1 MCERGDKRSVLQGH
15 RVKAFAL
22 AAYVNPNNCS
32 NYLIHREALAHR
44 LPHQIH
50 PYRTAFV
57 PLQQQPQ
64 TSSIIRNH
72 IQPHDYKQPSAR
84 WRIAT
89 SYCISL
95 MA

>member
-1 MCERGDKRSVLQGH
+1 MCQRGDKRSVMQGH
-15 RVKAFAL
+15 RVKAFAR
-22 AAYVNPNNCS
+22 AAYVNPNNCRS
-32 NYLIHREALAHR
+32 YLIHREASAYRVPHR
-44 LPHQIH
+44 LHPHRI
-50 PYRTAFV
+50 AFV

-72 IQPHDYKQPSAR
+72 IQPHDYKQPCAR

>member
-1 MCERGDKRSVLQGH
+1 MCKRGDKSSVLQGH

-57 PLQQQPQ
+57 PLQQPQ

>member
-1 MCERGDKRSVLQGH
+1 MCKRGDKRSVLQSH
-15 RVKAFAL
+15 RVKTFAL
-22 AAYVNPNNCS
+22 ATYVNANYRS
-32 NYLIHREALAHR
+32 SYLIHCEASAYRVPHR
-44 LPHQIH
+44 IH
-50 PYRTAFV
+50 PHRIAFV